1 MAKSCNQKS
10 KILYLERLFME
21 SSAEKPLSM
30 QTILSFLEEKEIKAE
45 RKSIYDDMETLR
57 SFGMNIQYRRG
68 KQGGYYMASCD
79 MPKLPQM
86 QQKEDLIPEGVKQK
100 EDQMPEGEMDIEE
113 PAVIPEEVQ
122 VCEKT
127 PVQEK
132 KPLSFLIENPKQG
145 GKQVKLLFSKSVRED
160 VIKILGTE
168 VNYKGKGEN
177 GFSVAIQV
185 EESAQFYGWLASF
198 GKNVHILKPKKA
210 AIAYREYLKSIIKD
224 YKGIEK

>member
-10 KILYLERLFME
+10 KILYLERLFLE
-21 SSAEKPLSM
+21 SSSENPLSM
-30 QTILSFLEEKEIKAE
+30 QAILNYLEEKEIKAE

-79 MPKLPQM
+79 MTGLPQM
-86 QQKEDLIPEGVKQK
+86 KQK
-100 EDQMPEGEMDIEE
+100 ED
-113 PAVIPEEVQ
+113 
-122 VCEKT
+122 CENT

-132 KPLSFLIENPKQG
+132 KDAAVQAERKTLSFLAEDPKQEG
-145 GKQVKLLFSKSVRED
+145 RQVKLLFSKSVRED
-160 VIKILGTE
+160 VVKILGTE
-168 VNYKGKGEN
+168 VNYKEKGEN
-177 GFSVAIQV
+177 GFSAVIQV
-185 EESAQFYGWLASF
+185 EENAQFYGWLASF